1 MSRDDDKER
10 ERENARRQRRCS
22 GCLLGIVGGSKVL
35 DDEIGARRGAIEPAR
50 SRRRRRGGEGVARD
64 NRGSRQSRG
73 RASRVP
79 GPLEAAGG
87 SSRLLTCMPAIMTG
101 LRVALE
107 ATFLDWVGLA
117 TTALRV
123 DITMEF
129 MLIVRWFRRCLLL

>member
-1 MSRDDDKER
+1 MRGVSVVFRVK
-10 ERENARRQRRCS
+10 RRFSILRS
-22 GCLLGIVGGSKVL
+22 GR
-35 DDEIGARRGAIEPAR
+35 GAAPGPGGAIEAAR
-50 SRRRRRGGEGVARD
+50 SRRRRRRRGGRRARPEAQ
-64 NRGSRQSRG
+64 GSPAGPSR
-73 RASRVP
+73 RA
-79 GPLEAAGG
+79 LEAAGG
-87 SSRLLTCMPAIMTG
+87 SSRVLTCMPAIMTG